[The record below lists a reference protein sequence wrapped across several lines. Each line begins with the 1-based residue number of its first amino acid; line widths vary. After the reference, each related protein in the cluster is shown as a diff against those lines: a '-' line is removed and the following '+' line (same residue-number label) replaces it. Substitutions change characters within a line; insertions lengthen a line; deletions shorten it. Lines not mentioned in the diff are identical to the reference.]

1 MAENK
6 YYNLEKVI
14 DEYLY
19 AEDFE
24 VKKRL
29 LRNLDD
35 DINHKETLELL
46 SSIMWKIM
54 QNVKF
59 KERVNVNSEKILRDK
74 WIFK

>member
-35 DINHKETLELL
+35 DINHKERWSCYPVLCG
-46 SSIMWKIM
+46 K
-54 QNVKF
+54 
-59 KERVNVNSEKILRDK
+59 
-74 WIFK
+74 